1 LLLDKA
7 SLADKASPDQLANL
21 ASGQLTVVESGV
33 TRSGDALAG
42 SVHALKRLVT
52 DRVQAKPKT

>member
-1 LLLDKA
+1 LLL
-7 SLADKASPDQLANL
+7 DKASPDQLANL

-52 DRVQAKPKT
+52 DRVQAKPET